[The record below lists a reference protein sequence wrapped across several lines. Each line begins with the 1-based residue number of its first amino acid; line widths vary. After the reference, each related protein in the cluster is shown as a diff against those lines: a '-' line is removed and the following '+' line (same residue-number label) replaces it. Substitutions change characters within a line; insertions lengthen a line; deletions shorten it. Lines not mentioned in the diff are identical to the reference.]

1 MTRLPFPGQVALA
14 LALAGCSPAPA
25 ERSPQ
30 AGGAPALAAADI
42 AAIRATDSVFVSA
55 ANAGNA
61 AGVAATYLPDAH
73 LLPPNA
79 PPVEG
84 REAIQKFW
92 GGFLDAYRISFAV
105 SADEIEG
112 RGDLAYARGH
122 YTLDATP
129 KAEGPPPFR
138 EEGKFVEVL
147 RRQSDGTWGY
157 AIDMYS
163 SNAPPPAQPAPAGKK
178 K

>member
-1 MTRLPFPGQVALA
+1 MLRPIGLA
-14 LALAGCSPAPA
+14 LVFVAGCSPAPA
-25 ERSPQ
+25 ERAPSDD
-30 AGGAPALAAADI
+30 GGGPLLAAADI
-42 AAIRATDSVFVSA
+42 AAIRAADSTFAGAVSA
-55 ANAGNA
+55 GDA

-79 PPVEG
+79 PPIEG

-92 GGFLDAYRISFAV
+92 KAFLDAYQVTLAA

-122 YTLDATP
+122 YTLDAAP
-129 KAEGPPPFR
+129 KAAGARAFH

-147 RRQSDGTWGY
+147 RRQGDGRWQY
-157 AIDMYS
+157 AVDMYS
-163 SNAPPPAQPAPAGKK
+163 SNQPPPPAK
-178 K
+178 